1 MSALTGPSEQG
12 LCLCGSESD
21 SVIRQASSA
30 LLPQVCKAIGEWRNP
45 MSFVA
50 TRPQMLSAAASD
62 LQAIGS
68 ALSARNTAAAAP
80 TMS

>member
-1 MSALTGPSEQG
+1 
-12 LCLCGSESD
+12 
-21 SVIRQASSA
+21 
-30 LLPQVCKAIGEWRNP
+30 

-68 ALSARNTAAAAP
+68 ALSARNTAAATP
-80 TMS
+80 TCHEPPPLGR